1 VQSLPVYPVAD
12 HLKLESPAK
21 PIVVETAASEVK
33 AEWKILTRSCND
45 TRYGIEEFFD
55 WIDVGTYLVSLFPR
69 TGSRLKPKL
78 SS

>member
-33 AEWKILTRSCND
+33 AEWKILAHIARSKD
-45 TRYGIEEFFD
+45 KAEDF
-55 WIDVGTYLVSLFPR
+55 
-69 TGSRLKPKL
+69 
-78 SS
+78 SSIG